1 MTDLRAAGAR
11 RIVRRKPYGTWLM
24 AIIVVACFLKLA
36 VGFATNPAMRWDLVG
51 QFLFAP
57 VVLSGLMTTLWV
69 TIVITAFS
77 AVVGLAV
84 AVMRLSGN
92 PVLKIVADFY
102 LWIFR
107 AIPALVWL
115 LFWYFLA
122 ILVPKL
128 SLGVPFGPTLFEG
141 NTNEIIGRFGAA
153 VLGLGL
159 VEGAYMAE
167 VIRGGLVSVNRGQ
180 AEAARALGMRP
191 AKILWYIVLP
201 QALKAIIPGFANQII
216 MMIKGTSLLLIIGVP
231 ELMTTVQ
238 DIYTANFQQIPLLVV
253 ACFWYLAICSVLSI
267 VQGHLEA
274 RASKGAHR

>member
-1 MTDLRAAGAR
+1 MTIVQDAG
-11 RIVRRKPYGTWLM
+11 VRRVVRRRPYGTWFM
-24 AIIVVACFLKLA
+24 AVVVGLCFLQLSI
-36 VGFATNPAMRWDLVG
+36 GFATNSAMRWDIVG
-51 QFLFAP
+51 QYLFAP
-57 VVLSGLMTTLWV
+57 VVMSGLLTTIWATLA
-69 TIVITAFS
+69 ITAFS
-77 AVVGLAV
+77 AVVGLGV

-92 PVLKIVADFY
+92 PVLTLVANFY

-122 ILVPKL
+122 ILVPTL
-128 SLGVPFGPTLFEG
+128 TLGVPYGPTFFEAD
-141 NTNEIIGRFGAA
+141 TNQVIGRFGAA

-167 VIRGGLVSVNRGQ
+167 VIRGGLISVSRGQ
-180 AEAARALGMRP
+180 SEAARALGMRP
-191 AKILWYIVLP
+191 GKILWCIVLP
-201 QALKAIIPGFANQII
+201 QAMKAIIPGFANQII

-253 ACFWYLAICSVLSI
+253 ACFWYLVICSLLSL
-267 VQGHLEA
+267 VQGRLER
-274 RASKGAHR
+274 RANKGALR

>member
-1 MTDLRAAGAR
+1 MTVVEHAG
-11 RIVRRKPYGTWLM
+11 VRRVVRRRPYGTWFM
-24 AIIVVACFLKLA
+24 AVVVTLCFLQLS
-36 VGFATNPAMRWDLVG
+36 VGFATNPAMRWDIVG
-51 QFLFAP
+51 QYLFAP
-57 VVLSGLMTTLWV
+57 VVLSGLLTTLWA
-69 TIVITAFS
+69 TIAITAFS
-77 AVVGLAV
+77 AVVGLGV

-92 PVLKIVADFY
+92 PVLTLVANFY

-122 ILVPKL
+122 ILVPTL
-128 SLGVPFGPTLFEG
+128 ALGIPYGPTFFEAD
-141 NTNEIIGRFGAA
+141 TNQVIGRFGAA

-167 VIRGGLVSVNRGQ
+167 VIRGGLISVNRGQ
-180 AEAARALGMRP
+180 SEAARALGMRP
-191 AKILWYIVLP
+191 GKILWHIVLP
-201 QALKAIIPGFANQII
+201 QAMKAIIPGFANQII

-253 ACFWYLAICSVLSI
+253 ACFWYLVICSLLSL
-267 VQGHLEA
+267 VQVRLEQ
-274 RASKGAHR
+274 RANRGTQR